1 MPSRWYDGAENR
13 ASGSASGIESESC
26 DLVLLV
32 EGRTTQK
39 TYKVYH
45 FPPWAVG
52 DRCRLDMIAFALSF
66 VLHLTFDSHQL
77 GSQHCKLCAYGIIVR
92 RRLGWKVVLFISSSQ
107 SPIGL
112 YLRLE
117 QAIHIHIP
125 SASSTST

>member
-1 MPSRWYDGAENR
+1 MPSRWYDGAEKR
-13 ASGSASGIESESC
+13 ASGSASGIESESFKS
-26 DLVLLV
+26 VLLF
-32 EGRTTQK
+32 GSSTAH
-39 TYKVYH
+39 KVYH
-45 FPPWAVG
+45 FSPWAVG
-52 DRCRLDMIAFALSF
+52 NRCRLDVIAFALSF

-77 GSQHCKLCAYGIIVR
+77 RSQLCKFCAYGIIVR